1 MPKLNFKYCDCG
13 CKCLQADVYHIY
25 WDLKTKY
32 YLWEGRFRDNPKT
45 FTSMDKAMKEAQRRF
60 DAKNQRELN

>member
-13 CKCLQADVYHIY
+13 CKCFQADVYHIY

-32 YLWEGRFRDNPKT
+32 YVGRTLPRQPQDLHVDGQSREGSSAP
-45 FTSMDKAMKEAQRRF
+45 
-60 DAKNQRELN
+60 L